1 MLPFRTKR
9 ELAFEELNNLRV
21 HNPDRLVNALKLAMG
36 AKFDDFVAWLI
47 QEAKDRYA
55 ALRDDTQ
62 ASLDA
67 IDALPDVEPEEA
79 TP

>member
-9 ELAFEELNNLRV
+9 AVAFEELNNLRV
-21 HNPDRLVNALKLAMG
+21 HNPTRLVNALKAAMG
-36 AKFDDFVAWLI
+36 ANFDAFVAWLI
-47 QEAKDRYA
+47 QEAKDRYTA
-55 ALRDDTQ
+55 QRDDTQ
-62 ASLDA
+62 ESLDA